1 MAATTTT
8 RPVEEV
14 DAMGAARAMSS
25 SVALMS
31 RAVGRSLSQWNMTWP
46 QAMSLLMLRATE
58 EPTNATRLVEQLGLG
73 RTAMTAVVDRLE
85 RRGWVERKP
94 HPRDRRVA
102 LLELTDAGRQVAD
115 EATVVAREA
124 LEAMIGKAK
133 LPARFDSVSNRL
145 IAKLRTGVPAN
156 A

>member
-1 MAATTTT
+1 MTATTT
-8 RPVEEV
+8 RSGEEV

-25 SVALMS
+25 AVALMS
-31 RAVGRSLSQWNMTWP
+31 RAVGRSLSRWNMTWP
-46 QAMSLLMLRATE
+46 QAMSLLMLRAAE

-102 LLELTDAGRQVAD
+102 LLELTAAGRQVAD
-115 EATVVAREA
+115 EAAGVGRET
-124 LEAMIGKAK
+124 LEAMLGKAR
-133 LPARFDSVSNRL
+133 LPARFDSVSTRL
-145 IAKLRTGVPAN
+145 ITKLRAGVPAS